1 MCRKKLPNVSHC
13 ATKSSPLQAEAPPR
27 AKRPPQQAPRASQT
41 RMIRIR
47 IHMSGHIRRL
57 NTHIHDAYVT
67 QRLHACNTFVT
78 RLLQMQGRGRRV
90 RQAPAPPTHHPRTT
104 HAEAGRSSCR
114 RGIGNIYIK

>member
-1 MCRKKLPNVSHC
+1 VCRKKLPNVSHC

-27 AKRPPQQAPRASQT
+27 AKPTSQQAPRASQT

-57 NTHIHDAYVT
+57 NTHIHEAYVT
-67 QRLHACNTFVT
+67 QRLH
-78 RLLQMQGRGRRV
+78 RWLQMQGRGRRG